1 MVDEMNHEVLLTCAV
16 TGGGDTAGKSEH
28 VPVTPEQIAKAAIE
42 AAKAGASIA
51 HCHVRD
57 PETGQNAFRTELF
70 REVVERIRE
79 SDTDIVINLT
89 GGNGGAVVLDDD
101 KPGEWQDGSD
111 LTTPEGRV
119 AHAVELLPEI
129 CSLDTGSINF
139 ADNVVYLGHGSA
151 IREMAKRMQAAGVK
165 PEIEVFDVGPIML
178 ARQLIDEGAIDAPP
192 LFQFCLGI
200 GTNAPTDTKVLLAM
214 RDLLPDG
221 AVWSSFGISR
231 YQMPMV
237 AKSVVLGGNVR
248 VGLED
253 NLYLERG
260 VLANNGQLVEKAV
273 GIIERL
279 GARVLTPAEARQKL
293 NLRQP
298 SQSGAAA

>member
-1 MVDEMNHEVLLTCAV
+1 MEEMNNEVIITCAV
-16 TGGGDTAGKSEH
+16 TGGGDTAGKSPH
-28 VPVTPEQIAKAAIE
+28 VPVTPKQIAAAAIE
-42 AAKAGASIA
+42 AAKAGAAIT

-79 SDTDIVINLT
+79 SDTDVVINLT
-89 GGNGGAVVLDDD
+89 GGNGGAIFIDDE
-101 KPGEWQDGSD
+101 KPGEWLADSD
-111 LTTPEGRV
+111 LTTPAGRV

-139 ADNVVYLGHGSA
+139 ADNVVYLGHASA
-151 IREMAKRMQAAGVK
+151 LREMARRMQAAGVK

-178 ARQLIDEGAIDAPP
+178 ARQLIAEGVIDAPP

-200 GTNAPTDTKVLLAM
+200 GTNAPTDTRVLLAM
-214 RDLLPDG
+214 RDLLPEG

-231 YQMPMV
+231 QQMPIA
-237 AKSVVLGGNVR
+237 AKSVALGGNVR

-260 VLANNGQLVEKAV
+260 VLATNGQLVEKAR
-273 GIIERL
+273 GIVERM
-279 GARVLTPAEARQKL
+279 GARVLTPAEVRTKL
-293 NLRQP
+293 KLRKP
-298 SQSGAAA
+298 TR

>member
-1 MVDEMNHEVLLTCAV
+1 MTMTEEMNHEVLLTCAV

-28 VPVTPEQIAKAAIE
+28 VPVTPKQIADAAIQ

-89 GGNGGAVVLDDD
+89 GGNGGGIVIDDD
-101 KPGEWQDGSD
+101 KPGEWQEGSD

-139 ADNVVYLGHGSA
+139 ADNIVYLGHKGA
-151 IREMAKRMQAAGVK
+151 IREMARRMQAAGVK
-165 PEIEVFDVGPIML
+165 PEIEVFDVGPIVM
-178 ARQLIDEGAIDAPP
+178 ASQLVEEGVIDAPP

-200 GTNAPTDTKVLLAM
+200 GPNAPTDTKVLLAM
-214 RDLLPDG
+214 RDLLPQG

-231 YQMPMV
+231 HQMPMV

-279 GARVLTPAEARQKL
+279 GARVLTPAEAREKL
-293 NLRQP
+293 NLRKP
-298 SQSGAAA
+298 S